1 MPGSRITKKQ
11 EEIYMRSRQ
20 TGLSQEVAAAKRGVS
35 VRSGRRIERGERS
48 PVLRT
53 WRTREDP
60 LAAVWEVHLAPLLAR
75 APDLTGLTLLEYL
88 EDTFPGG
95 YCGPCSV
102 GFSTGR
108 RCSRVSCR
116 YCCWRRS

>member
-48 PVLRT
+48 PVLRAM
-53 WRTREDP
+53 RTAPGLVHSEFDRRLRR
-60 LAAVWEVHLAPLLAR
+60 LARTPAGQHRQCLAPLCPRQPAR
-75 APDLTGLTLLEYL
+75 RRKPALKILTIHDQT
-88 EDTFPGG
+88 
-95 YCGPCSV
+95 S
-102 GFSTGR
+102 
-108 RCSRVSCR
+108 
-116 YCCWRRS
+116 